1 MSTTGKV
8 ILVISLCVLLL
19 IIGGVSVAVY
29 WWSQHGRQAVEA
41 AGNAMKEGTEAG
53 KKTDN
58 QGCVDQALSRYKKNQ
73 GFTGAISTNLF
84 LLGCLDASSPT
95 PNFCDDVPRPNE
107 IMKSAS
113 WQIQKCKDAGVPADP
128 YYRQIF
134 SGVQQYC
141 ERSRLK
147 TKP

>member
-1 MSTTGKV
+1 MSTAGKV
-8 ILVISLCVLLL
+8 VIVISLCVLLL
-19 IIGGVSVAVY
+19 IIGVVGAGVY

-84 LLGCLDASSPT
+84 LLGCLDGSSPT
-95 PNFCDDVPRPNE
+95 PGFCDDVPRPNE

-113 WQIQKCKDAGVPADP
+113 WQMQKCKDAGVPADP
-128 YYRQIF
+128 YFRQIF

-147 TKP
+147 PKP